1 MGNNRVVKDRSA
13 RLRYVARLHESLTIK
28 PWVISF
34 EHGEQLTDHG
44 LSDRPVLNVSQRGC
58 DGDVVFS
65 AHG

>member
-34 EHGEQLTDHG
+34 EHGQQLTDNR
-44 LSDRPVLNVSQRGC
+44 LSDRPVLNVSQCCC
-58 DGDVVFS
+58 DGDVMFP